1 MKGERKGM
9 KGKEGKG
16 TRGSWL
22 RCCWIPLELLTWY
35 LPTLE
40 MDDDDDVARGA
51 QSGQFFSTYLYT
63 KLLLL
68 AAIMILKSHRWLAIS
83 FSTFFV
89 SFFRSSLF
97 AAH

>member
-1 MKGERKGM
+1 M
-9 KGKEGKG
+9 
-16 TRGSWL
+16 
-22 RCCWIPLELLTWY
+22 PLELLTWY
-35 LPTLE
+35 LPALE
-40 MDDDDDVARGA
+40 MDDDDDDDVAKGACGA

-89 SFFRSSLF
+89 SLFRSSFCSSLKNCEIL
-97 AAH
+97 

>member
-1 MKGERKGM
+1 M
-9 KGKEGKG
+9 
-16 TRGSWL
+16 
-22 RCCWIPLELLTWY
+22 PLELLTWY

-40 MDDDDDVARGA
+40 MDDDDDDDSVAKGA
-51 QSGQFFSTYLYT
+51 QSGQFFCTYLYT

-83 FSTFFV
+83 FFTFFFV
-89 SFFRSSLF
+89 SLFLF

>member
-1 MKGERKGM
+1 M
-9 KGKEGKG
+9 
-16 TRGSWL
+16 
-22 RCCWIPLELLTWY
+22 PLELLTWY

-40 MDDDDDVARGA
+40 MDDDDDDVAKGA